1 MVEFAFL
8 LPVLL
13 VIVIGILDFGQA
25 FTNWN
30 NLNQMAG
37 DAARMAAVNAAGPYN
52 VSSGCSQPSQTTL
65 TAYISRQA
73 QASSLCGN
81 VKTCL
86 KAFDANGNPEDLSKV
101 QVGDSIKAVTSVPFN
116 FTNFGVLESIGHIT
130 LHGNAT
136 MRVERIASGSNV
148 GASNLGT
155 QCS

>member
-25 FTNWN
+25 FNYWN

-37 DAARMAAVNAAGPYN
+37 DAARFAAVNSTGPATSVCSKPAG
-52 VSSGCSQPSQTTL
+52 TTL
-65 TAYISRQA
+65 TANISRQA
-73 QASSLCGN
+73 EASYLCGK
-81 VKTCL
+81 VATCL
-86 KAFDANGNPEDLSKV
+86 QAFNASGQPEGLASV
-101 QVGDSIKAVTSVPFN
+101 QVGDSIKVVTSAPYN
-116 FTNFGVLESIGHIT
+116 FTNFQVLGSIGTVT

-136 MRVERIASGSNV
+136 MRVERVSADPANP

-155 QCS
+155 AC